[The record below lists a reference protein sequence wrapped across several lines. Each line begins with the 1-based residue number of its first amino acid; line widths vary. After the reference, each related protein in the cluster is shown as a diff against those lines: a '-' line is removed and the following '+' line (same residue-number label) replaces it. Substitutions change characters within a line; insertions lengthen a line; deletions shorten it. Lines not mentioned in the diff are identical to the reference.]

1 MPRTAPMTVGT
12 MLRAATAWLRGQGD
26 EEARLDVE
34 LLLARALGTDRA
46 GLYAQLGEELAAT
59 ARKEFEGLLARHAN
73 GEPIAYILGERE
85 FYGLSFVVR
94 PGVLIPRPETEL
106 VVDQV
111 VEYSRAH
118 PGEPLG
124 IVDVGTGC
132 GAVAVAVAKTL
143 PRVHVLALDVA
154 PEAVMVASQNAAR
167 HRVADRVEVALG
179 DLLAG
184 VTGEWDVVVGNLPY
198 IPSEIVDRLDR
209 GVRDWEP
216 RLALDGGPS
225 GLTLHAR
232 LLDQLP
238 ARLRPG
244 GLLVLEV
251 ADDRGEA
258 ALELFRRKLPGAEVE
273 LLRDMF
279 GRDRAVR
286 VIMPSME
293 VSS

>member
-106 VVDQV
+106 LVDQV

-154 PEAVMVASQNAAR
+154 PEAVMVASQNTAR

-198 IPSEIVDRLDR
+198 IPSQIVDRLDR

-238 ARLRPG
+238 PRLRPG
-244 GLLVLEV
+244 GLLVLEI

-258 ALELFRRKLPGAEVE
+258 ALELFRHKLPGADVE

>member
-26 EEARLDVE
+26 AEARLDVE

-46 GLYAQLGEELAAT
+46 GLYARLGDELPAA
-59 ARKEFEGLLARHAN
+59 ARKAFEKLLARHAN

-94 PGVLIPRPETEL
+94 PGVLVPRPESEL
-106 VVDQV
+106 LVDQA
-111 VEYSRAH
+111 VEYCRAH

-132 GAVAVAVAKTL
+132 GAVAVAIAKTL
-143 PRVHVLALDVA
+143 PRVHVLALDLA
-154 PEAVMVASQNAAR
+154 PEAVMVASENAAR
-167 HRVADRVEVALG
+167 HRVADRVEVGLG
-179 DLLAG
+179 DLLAD
-184 VTGEWDVVVGNLPY
+184 VTGRWDVVVGNLPY
-198 IPSEIVDRLDR
+198 IPSAVVDDLEP

-225 GLTLHAR
+225 GLVLHAR

-238 ARLRPG
+238 GRIRPG
-244 GLLVLEV
+244 GLLALEI

-258 ALELFRRKLPGAEVE
+258 ALDLFRRKLPGADVE

-279 GRDRAVR
+279 GRDRVVR
-286 VIMPSME
+286 AIMPITE
-293 VSS
+293 VPT